1 MVGSTTSRAAEVL
14 DRLVQEQQRRP
25 LFRRELSGS
34 DPDPDL
40 AHAHG
45 ATEHMAETS
54 TRRNRSPRIP
64 LGALVVLAVLLV
76 AGVAI
81 LGRGHLGRPA
91 PLDERLPIA
100 SDESRGSAGAPTTTN
115 ESGVVAD
122 PSVVAATGAA
132 ASTGATASQPVFVHV
147 AGAVASPGV
156 VQLPGGSRVVDAVS
170 AAGGLRPDADPE
182 RVNLAAPLL
191 DGSRIVVPAVGQP
204 LPNEMATVPP
214 PGDAAVPGAG
224 GGAAGGAATTSAPL
238 DLNTAT
244 LDQLDEL
251 PGVGPSTAQAILDH
265 RQSNGRFTS
274 VDSLLD
280 VRGIGDAKLE
290 AIRDLVSAS

>member
-122 PSVVAATGAA
+122 PSVVASTGAA
-132 ASTGATASQPVFVHV
+132 ASRPVFVHV

-224 GGAAGGAATTSAPL
+224 GGAAGGAPTASAPL